1 MVHRAGGGGRPGADP
16 AEVAFYEGL
25 ARVRGAATA
34 LLREEGTGRVLV
46 VDPTYKPWWAMPGGA
61 VEEGESPLAACR
73 RECAEELGLV
83 PRLRGL
89 VAVDWVPG
97 GVFPNGRPA
106 LVHVFAGPLS
116 AEEAAGL
123 RPDGVELSAAR
134 LVGPEELE
142 GLLPER
148 LARRI
153 GWAVRADDAGSV
165 VYLEDGRPVDWQ
177 A

>member
-1 MVHRAGGGGRPGADP
+1 MVRGAGGVGGPGGDP
-16 AEVAFYEGL
+16 AEVGFYEGL

-34 LLREEGTGRVLV
+34 LLREEGSGRVLV
-46 VDPTYKPWWAMPGGA
+46 VDPTYKPRWSVPGGA

-73 RECAEELGLV
+73 RECVEELGLV

-89 VAVDWVPG
+89 VAVDWVSG
-97 GVFPNGRPA
+97 GFFPNGRPA

-116 AEEAAGL
+116 AAEAAGL

-142 GLLPER
+142 GLLPEL

-153 GWAVRADDAGSV
+153 GWAVRADDEGRVA
-165 VYLEDGRPVDWQ
+165 YLEDGRPVEWEG
-177 A
+177 